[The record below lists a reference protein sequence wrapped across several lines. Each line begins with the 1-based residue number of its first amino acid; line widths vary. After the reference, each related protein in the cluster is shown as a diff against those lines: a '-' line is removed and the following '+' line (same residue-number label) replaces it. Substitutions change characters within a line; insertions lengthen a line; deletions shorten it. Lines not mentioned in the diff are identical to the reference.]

1 MTEETSKNYAK
12 ASLERAEKALKS
24 AKLLEQNGE
33 LEDAASRAYY
43 AMFHA
48 ARAILFSKGISA
60 KTHRGTI
67 SLFSEKIVKQ
77 SILSEEY
84 ADTLRKAFDIRQKS
98 DYELYAQPNVEVIKE
113 VIKNAEKF
121 VNKIKELIKAQT
133 RSPQTQH

>member
-24 AKLLEQNGE
+24 AKLLQENGE

-48 ARAILFSKGISA
+48 ARAILFNKGISA

-67 SLFSEKIVKQ
+67 SIFGEKIVKQ
-77 SILSEEY
+77 RILSEEY
-84 ADTLRKAFDIRQKS
+84 ADMLRKAFDLRQKS
-98 DYELYAQPNVEVIKE
+98 DYELYTELNAETVKE
-113 VIKNAEKF
+113 AIKNAEKF
-121 VNKIKELIKAQT
+121 IKKAKELKKAQT
-133 RSPQTQH
+133 

>member
-24 AKLLEQNGE
+24 AKLLQENGE

-48 ARAILFSKGISA
+48 ARAILFSKGITA

-67 SLFSEKIVKQ
+67 SIFDEKIVKQ
-77 SILSEEY
+77 HILSEEY
-84 ADTLRKAFDIRQKS
+84 ADTLRKAFDLRQKS

-113 VIKNAEKF
+113 TIKNAENFLK
-121 VNKIKELIKAQT
+121 KAKELTKTQT
-133 RSPQTQH
+133 

>member
-1 MTEETSKNYAK
+1 MTEEPSKNYAK

-24 AKLLEQNGE
+24 AKLLQENRE

-67 SLFSEKIVKQ
+67 SLFGEKIVKQ
-77 SILSEEY
+77 GILTEEY
-84 ADTLRKAFDIRQKS
+84 ADMLRKAFDLRQKS
-98 DYELYAQPNVEVIKE
+98 DYELYTQL
-113 VIKNAEKF
+113 NAEA
-121 VNKIKELIKAQT
+121 VKEAIRLSLI
-133 RSPQTQH
+133 HI

>member
-1 MTEETSKNYAK
+1 MTKETSKNFAK

-48 ARAILFSKGISA
+48 ARAILFSKGVTA

-67 SLFSEKIVKQ
+67 FLFSEKIVKRG
-77 SILSEEY
+77 ILSEEF
-84 ADTLRKAFDIRQKS
+84 ADTLRKAFDLRQKS
-98 DYELYAQPNVEVIKE
+98 DYELYTQLTPNTVKE
-113 VIKNAEKF
+113 TIKNAEKF
-121 VNKIKELIKAQT
+121 IKKAKELT
-133 RSPQTQH
+133 T